1 MEKTIEKIAEDERSL
16 TDNEISKLI
25 EYICFAVRERQKVT
39 KDRNFLVIHKHFL
52 APSVGLHNLPLDDI
66 DSEYQYYTSFI
77 KDFSDVLIKGT
88 ITDSY
93 AKRLKLYYPKGFS

>member
-1 MEKTIEKIAEDERSL
+1 MEKTIEKIAEEERSL

-77 KDFSDVLIKGT
+77 KGT

-93 AKRLKLYYPKGFS
+93 AKRLKLYCPKGFS